1 MCHVPLYLQIT
12 LNNGSIFYGINC
24 YFIYP
29 EKYQIK
35 ERRKI
40 EGGNNTIHFD
50 ILLLEIHFFLI
61 YYFDIFSIKKYI

>member
-1 MCHVPLYLQIT
+1 MDQYSMA
-12 LNNGSIFYGINC
+12 SIVI

-50 ILLLEIHFFLI
+50 ILLLEIHFFN
-61 YYFDIFSIKKYI
+61 IFF